1 LTIKEE
7 REEAFHRPHYS
18 HKNTNLSVT
27 GLFLREKFSGDGLSL
42 NQVKKKKK

>member
-1 LTIKEE
+1 LIIKKE

-27 GLFLREKFSGDGLSL
+27 GLFLREKFNGGGLSL
-42 NQVKKKKK
+42 NHVKKKK